1 MANGTI
7 IEILFST
14 VSGSSP
20 LTWDLT
26 NEGYCE
32 YATLSGSLITS
43 VFNNGNETIHY
54 LPAIT
59 SNPVSKII
67 AKTQST
73 SFNVGATG
81 TGLSYLWQVS
91 TNGGSTYTDLS
102 NNSTYSNVTS
112 STLNI
117 TNAQLSMSGYQYRCK
132 VTGTCSPLVYSN
144 GATLTVLPNIY
155 TTCRSWTGCPG
166 SMFIPITAVDFI
178 GVGAFSL
185 TLDYNPA
192 VLTFTGTSNLN
203 SALASGNFVANANGG
218 KVYLSWSNIAAAT
231 IANNDTIVRLLFT
244 AAPGSTTLNWDT
256 QTTGNCEYSDPNGL
270 IIFSTWINGN
280 ATVYSPPSITSHPV
294 AATIYGGG
302 STGFSV
308 SASGTGAAYLW
319 QISTNGGLSYANL
332 TNVAPY
338 SGVYGSSLGISPAAT
353 SMNGYLYRCVVSGTC
368 TPPAYSNSAMLTV
381 TQNAITT
388 FPAGVTNSCT
398 GNISIPINV
407 TNCNNVGGISLTL
420 IYDTTKMSYEGYHS
434 VNAALSGGIM
444 AVNRDA
450 NKVFFTW
457 ANMTALNLGS
467 GVLLQYRF
475 RANAAVSTTLSW
487 DTQTTGACEYSDIN
501 GQTIT
506 AIFNYATVS
515 TISNALV
522 VNAGPDLI
530 KTGASVQ
537 LNGTATGGTLPYTW
551 LWSPAG
557 SLSNPAIAN
566 PVASPTVSTTY
577 TLTVTAAG
585 CSGVDLMDVIVSGP
599 PENLSLQNVNVPNG
613 TSNCYN
619 ATNTITV
626 AGAGTTFT
634 VQAGGSALFI
644 AGIKISYLPGTRVYS
659 GGYMRGYITT
669 NGQYCTNPTPH
680 IMSNPLGAEEL
691 LQPSTL
697 QGLLYPNPT
706 TGLFTIRESGEQPGL
721 MQIQCYNV
729 MGKLVFKDENFTSGK
744 SLSLEGQPSGVY
756 IIHLCRGQHHQ
767 IFKIVK
773 Q

>member
-1 MANGTI
+1 
-7 IEILFST
+7 
-14 VSGSSP
+14 
-20 LTWDLT
+20 LT

-32 YATLSGSLITS
+32 YSTLSGSLITS

-59 SNPVSKII
+59 SNPVSQII
-67 AKTQST
+67 AKTQGT
-73 SFNVGATG
+73 TFNVGATG
-81 TGLSYLWQVS
+81 TGLTYLWQVS

-102 NNSTYSNVTS
+102 NNSTYSNVAS
-112 STLNI
+112 PTLSI
-117 TNAQLSMSGYQYRCK
+117 SNAQLSMSGYFYRCK
-132 VTGTCSPLVYSN
+132 VTGTCSPVVYSN
-144 GATLTVLPNIY
+144 GASLTVLPNIY

-166 SMFIPITAVDFI
+166 SMFIPITAVDFT

-185 TLDYNPA
+185 TLVYNPA

-231 IANNDTIVRLLFT
+231 ITNNDTLVRLLFT
-244 AAPGSTTLNWDT
+244 AAPGTTSLNWDT

-270 IIFSTWINGN
+270 IIFSTWINGS
-280 ATVYSPPSITSHPV
+280 ATVHTPPSVTSHPV
-294 AATIYGGG
+294 AATTYGGG
-302 STGFSV
+302 SAGFTV
-308 SASGTGAAYLW
+308 TAAGTGLTYQW
-319 QISTNGGLSYANL
+319 QVSTNGGSSYANL

-338 SGVYGSSLGISPAAT
+338 SGVYTNALWINPATT

-368 TPPAYSNSAMLTV
+368 TPSVNSNSAMLTV

-388 FPAGVTNSCT
+388 FPTAITNSCT
-398 GNISIPINV
+398 GNVSIPINV

-434 VNAALSGGIM
+434 VNAALSGGII
-444 AVNRDA
+444 AVNRVA
-450 NKVFFTW
+450 NKVYFTW
-457 ANMTALNLGS
+457 ASMTALNLGS

-475 RANAAVSTTLSW
+475 RANAAISTTLSW

-501 GQTIT
+501 GQLIT
-506 AIFNYATVS
+506 AVFNTSTVS
-515 TISNALV
+515 TVSNALI
-522 VNAGPDLI
+522 VNAGPDQI

-537 LNGTATGGTLPYTW
+537 LNGTATGSTPPYTW
-551 LWSPAG
+551 LWSPAA

-566 PVASPTVSTTY
+566 PVATPAASTTY

-585 CSGVDLMDVIVSGP
+585 CSGVDLMDVIVTGP
-599 PENLSLQNVNVPNG
+599 PENLSVQNVNVPNG

-626 AGAGTTFT
+626 AGGGTTFT
-634 VQAGGSALFI
+634 VQSGGSALFI
-644 AGIKISYLPGTRVYS
+644 AGMKISYLSGTRVYS

-669 NGQYCTNPTPH
+669 NGQYCTNPTPPV
-680 IMSNPLGAEEL
+680 MANPLSADEL
-691 LQPSTL
+691 VQPVLSSDKI
-697 QGLLYPNPT
+697 YPNPT
-706 TGLFTIRESGEQPGL
+706 TGLFTVKSTDEQAGVRKVR
-721 MQIQCYNV
+721 CYNI
-729 MGKLVFKDENFTSGK
+729 MGKLIFEEEFDAPGESFT
-744 SLSLEGQPSGVY
+744 LEGQPSGMY
-756 IIHLCRGQHHQ
+756 ILHFQQGENYEIL
-767 IFKIVK
+767 KIVK